1 MKTAEIDLDVRGAR
15 ILVVDDTPANLT
27 VLCQALEDAGYRVM
41 VAGDGLTALEIA
53 GGSAPDLILL
63 DVMMPGIDGYETCRR
78 LQADEQMREIPV
90 VFLTANDETVA
101 VVEGFQ
107 AGGIDYVVKPFRK
120 EEVLARIQTHLERAL
135 LARRLTEKLQE
146 LAESGLSLERAHE
159 QLQQSAQQMERVN
172 AQLQEEVGR
181 RRQLTQRLSHLAHEE
196 AERWGIDGFIGRSPT
211 LQKVLR
217 ELDLLQ
223 SADGTS
229 VLITGESGTGKELIA
244 RAVHAR
250 SGRCDETFVAVNCAT
265 VPRELAES
273 VFFGHRKGA
282 FTGAERDQVGYFELA
297 HGGTLFLDEIGDM
310 PADLQSKLL
319 RVLEDG
325 VVTPIGATESLVVD
339 VRVIA
344 ATHVDLSAALREGR
358 FREDLYYRLARFTV
372 ELPPLRQRREDIPL
386 LSQHMLEQCAA
397 QMKIAAPVIAPDAM
411 ERLQSYEFPG
421 NVREL
426 RNIIERAMIL
436 CDSGPIQTEHLQFR
450 QETAVIESG
459 DTRESDAGA
468 GLENLPLNLGEAE
481 AILVRRAV
489 DLAEGNVSKAA
500 RLLGIDRNKVY
511 RKLAQDG
518 ERPTS

>member
-1 MKTAEIDLDVRGAR
+1 M
-15 ILVVDDTPANLT
+15 
-27 VLCQALEDAGYRVM
+27 
-41 VAGDGLTALEIA
+41 
-53 GGSAPDLILL
+53 
-63 DVMMPGIDGYETCRR
+63 
-78 LQADEQMREIPV
+78 
-90 VFLTANDETVA
+90 
-101 VVEGFQ
+101 
-107 AGGIDYVVKPFRK
+107 
-120 EEVLARIQTHLERAL
+120 
-135 LARRLTEKLQE
+135 
-146 LAESGLSLERAHE
+146 
-159 QLQQSAQQMERVN
+159 
-172 AQLQEEVGR
+172 
-181 RRQLTQRLSHLAHEE
+181 
-196 AERWGIDGFIGRSPT
+196 
-211 LQKVLR
+211 
-217 ELDLLQ
+217 
-223 SADGTS
+223 
-229 VLITGESGTGKELIA
+229 
-244 RAVHAR
+244 
-250 SGRCDETFVAVNCAT
+250 
-265 VPRELAES
+265 
-273 VFFGHRKGA
+273 
-282 FTGAERDQVGYFELA
+282 
-297 HGGTLFLDEIGDM
+297 
-310 PADLQSKLL
+310 
-319 RVLEDG
+319 
-325 VVTPIGATESLVVD
+325 TPIGATESLVVD